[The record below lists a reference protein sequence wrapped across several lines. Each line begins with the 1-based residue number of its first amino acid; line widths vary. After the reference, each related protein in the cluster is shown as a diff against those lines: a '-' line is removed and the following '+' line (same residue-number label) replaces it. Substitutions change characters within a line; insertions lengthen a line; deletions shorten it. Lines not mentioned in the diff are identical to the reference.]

1 MLCIIHFKHLH
12 LARFKALK
20 NPIFTATAPNQ
31 QIPKKVSVRRVARM
45 GFCLYTLIMN
55 SKFECNLLL
64 GGMLLKSTYKVVTK
78 LTPRNN
84 IFETI
89 KLLMK

>member
-1 MLCIIHFKHLH
+1 MAHFKHLH

-20 NPIFTATAPNQ
+20 NPIFTATAPDQ
-31 QIPKKVSVRRVARM
+31 QIPKKKVSVRRVARM
-45 GFCLYTLIMN
+45 GFCLYILIMN
-55 SKFECNLLL
+55 SKFEYNLFL
-64 GGMLLKSTYKVVTK
+64 GGRLLKSTYKVVTK

>member
-1 MLCIIHFKHLH
+1 MIHFKHLH

-20 NPIFTATAPNQ
+20 NPIFTATAPDQ
-31 QIPKKVSVRRVARM
+31 QIPKKKVSVRRVARM
-45 GFCLYTLIMN
+45 GFCLYILIMN
-55 SKFECNLLL
+55 SKFECNLFL
-64 GGMLLKSTYKVVTK
+64 GGRLLKSTYKVVTK

>member
-45 GFCLYTLIMN
+45 GFSLYTLIMN